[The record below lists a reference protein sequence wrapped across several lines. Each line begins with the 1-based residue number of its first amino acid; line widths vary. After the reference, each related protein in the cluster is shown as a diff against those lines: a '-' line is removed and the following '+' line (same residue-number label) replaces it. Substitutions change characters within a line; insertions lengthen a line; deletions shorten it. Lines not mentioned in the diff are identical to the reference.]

1 MPFHALFYILF
12 HHRKLFNAAIC
23 NVDIIIINLLKSCI
37 KLGEYWWM
45 MCGGWATVSVCHGAA
60 SCQVHATTH
69 LSPPPPPVWDPDLS
83 PRDRHIP
90 WSQGCKESQSST
102 SHPFS
107 S

>member
-12 HHRKLFNAAIC
+12 HHIKLFNAAIC

-60 SCQVHATTH
+60 SCQVPDTTH
-69 LSPPPPPVWDPDLS
+69 LSTTATARLG
-83 PRDRHIP
+83 PRP
-90 WSQGCKESQSST
+90 QSSGPAH
-102 SHPFS
+102 SLES
-107 S
+107 GM

>member
-1 MPFHALFYILF
+1 MPFHALFHILF
-12 HHRKLFNAAIC
+12 HHRKLFKAANC

-45 MCGGWATVSVCHGAA
+45 CGGWATVSVCHGAA
-60 SCQVHATTH
+60 SCQVPATTH
-69 LSPPPPPVWDPDLS
+69 LSPTVWDPDLS
-83 PRDRHIP
+83 PRGSTQHIP
-90 WSQGCKESQSST
+90 WSQGCNESQSST